1 MTHYGTPR
9 GVHGEHEEISGV
21 GGVLESLNF
30 VKSDSMEIRN
40 DPRFF
45 QDNVLNKRLKA
56 FTGVA
61 VVSSLLVQSSM
72 KEMFEMDKNMQL
84 DTAQGGSRWHFN
96 GAIQLIAFAMLLVIF
111 MCNMLSAYVGVAQPY
126 HTIRL
131 MTAGATGFETATSY
145 YLNRNIVA
153 WRHMAIKYMLLSL
166 PLYISQMGFRLIVK
180 FDRHTRAAPDDYEA
194 TPLQSRVEGVIF
206 AVLMVC
212 LACMLYSVHVKHF
225 EVFRDRYDSMA
236 RRVTG
241 GEFAAYMTS
250 MNRGAGHLD
259 V

>member
-1 MTHYGTPR
+1 MFGTR
-9 GVHGEHEEISGV
+9 GEAYHDDASGIASV
-21 GGVLESLNF
+21 FEGLNF

-45 QDNVLNKRLKA
+45 QDNVLNKRLQA

-84 DTAQGGSRWHFN
+84 YTAQGGSRWHFN
-96 GAIQLIAFAMLLVIF
+96 GMIQLLAFTMLLIIF

-166 PLYISQMGFRLIVK
+166 PLYVSQMGFRLIVK
-180 FDRHTRAAPDDYEA
+180 FDRQTRDNDSLDFQV
-194 TPLQSRVEGVIF
+194 TPLASRVEGIIF
-206 AVLMVC
+206 AILMLF
-212 LACMLYSVHVKHF
+212 LACMLYSVHHKHF

-250 MNRGAGHLD
+250 MNRHGVHLD

>member
-1 MTHYGTPR
+1 MLGSPR
-9 GVHGEHEEISGV
+9 GQYDDASGV
-21 GGVLESLNF
+21 ASVFEGLNF
-30 VKSDSMEIRN
+30 VKSDSMEIKN

-72 KEMFEMDKNMQL
+72 KEMFAMDKNMQL
-84 DTAQGGSRWHFN
+84 YTAQGGSRFHFN
-96 GAIQLIAFAMLLVIF
+96 GMIQLLAFVMLLVIF

-180 FDRHTRAAPDDYEA
+180 FDRQTRSGEYLDFQA
-194 TPLQSRVEGVIF
+194 TPLESRVEGIVYAIIMM
-206 AVLMVC
+206 L

-236 RRVTG
+236 RKVTG

-250 MNRGAGHLD
+250 MNRGGAHLD

>member
-1 MTHYGTPR
+1 MLGSPR
-9 GVHGEHEEISGV
+9 GQYDDALGV
-21 GGVLESLNF
+21 ASVFEGLNF
-30 VKSDSMEIRN
+30 VKSDSMEIKN

-72 KEMFEMDKNMQL
+72 KEMFAMDKNMQL
-84 DTAQGGSRWHFN
+84 YTAQGGSRFHFN
-96 GAIQLIAFAMLLVIF
+96 GMIQLLAFVMLLVIF

-180 FDRHTRAAPDDYEA
+180 FDRQTKADPDAFDT
-194 TPLQSRVEGVIF
+194 TPLQSRVEGIIF
-206 AVLMVC
+206 ATIMLL
-212 LACMLYSVHVKHF
+212 LACMLYSVHTKHF

-250 MNRGAGHLD
+250 MNRHGVHLD

>member
-1 MTHYGTPR
+1 MLASPR
-9 GVHGEHEEISGV
+9 GQHEDASGV
-21 GGVLESLNF
+21 AGVLEGLNF

-84 DTAQGGSRWHFN
+84 YTAQGGSRWHFN
-96 GAIQLIAFAMLLVIF
+96 GLVQLLAFSMLLIIF

-180 FDRHTRAAPDDYEA
+180 FDRQTRADTLAFEF
-194 TPLQSRVEGVIF
+194 TPLQSRVEGIIF
-206 AVLMVC
+206 ASLMLV
-212 LACMLYSVHVKHF
+212 LACMLYSVHHKHF

-236 RRVTG
+236 RKVTG
-241 GEFAAYMTS
+241 GEFAEYLTN
-250 MNRGAGHLD
+250 MNRRGHGAHLD

>member
-1 MTHYGTPR
+1 MEG
-9 GVHGEHEEISGV
+9 
-21 GGVLESLNF
+21 LNF

-84 DTAQGGSRWHFN
+84 YTSQGGSRWHFN
-96 GAIQLIAFAMLLVIF
+96 GMVQLLAFTMLLIIF

-180 FDRHTRAAPDDYEA
+180 FDRQTRKDSLNFDA
-194 TPLQSRVEGVIF
+194 TPLQSRVEGIVF
-206 AVLMVC
+206 AVLMLL
-212 LACMLYSVHVKHF
+212 LACMLYSVHQKHF
-225 EVFRDRYDSMA
+225 EVFRICYDSMA

-250 MNRGAGHLD
+250 MNRHGVHLD